1 MQSSHLVILSIPAYA
16 GIDLPDA
23 SSFPLWFYNVEIIY
37 KIKICHTL
45 DYIDVFRIMPDMLIF
60 HVGILYNF
68 ITCCKRLILD
78 VCVSNANNINDINNI
93 NMITIYFNARGI
105 SCAYFVL
112 QE

>member
-1 MQSSHLVILSIPAYA
+1 MRSSHLVILSIPAYA

-37 KIKICHTL
+37 KIKICHTP
-45 DYIDVFRIMPDMLIF
+45 DYIDFFRIMPNMLIF

-68 ITCCKRLILD
+68 VTCCKWPIRDVGIL
-78 VCVSNANNINDINNI
+78 NANNINNINSI